1 MRSKNFLL
9 AFLVVILLSG
19 SLNLSAS
26 AAPSA
31 SLTCTMY
38 HTVKGGETLEKIANK
53 YKVSTGW
60 LALVNGL
67 SGDKVQPEH
76 KLCVQLTDTAKL
88 QAACTRV
95 HIVQKGEDLSKIANL
110 YGVTLGSLIAINRLK
125 DPDHIY
131 AGNRICIQNTG
142 TSGASSVIGAIP
154 TFSINSVDKNKTVTI
169 QTFNFPAD
177 KTFNVFMGR
186 IGTRA
191 INGIVAGAV
200 DTNDGGS
207 FVVTFQIPAALKG
220 LNQIAIRLEA
230 ADDSGYFAYNWFYN
244 RTTP

>member
-76 KLCVQLTDTAKL
+76 KLCGL
-88 QAACTRV
+88 
-95 HIVQKGEDLSKIANL
+95 H
-110 YGVTLGSLIAINRLK
+110 
-125 DPDHIY
+125 P
-131 AGNRICIQNTG
+131 
-142 TSGASSVIGAIP
+142 GAY
-154 TFSINSVDKNKTVTI
+154 
-169 QTFNFPAD
+169 
-177 KTFNVFMGR
+177 
-186 IGTRA
+186 RA
-191 INGIVAGAV
+191 E
-200 DTNDGGS
+200 
-207 FVVTFQIPAALKG
+207 
-220 LNQIAIRLEA
+220 R
-230 ADDSGYFAYNWFYN
+230 
-244 RTTP
+244 